1 LEDKKMMKRKN
12 LFITASLIFV
22 ILITGIYIGA
32 KLNVVNISGI
42 SDTGNDVVFA
52 QLQNQ
57 NDQNNDEITRS
68 RRNIITETVKQVS
81 PAVVGINVIE
91 IREYKDPFF
100 SLFDDPFFQRYFGS
114 RGTYNREVKGL
125 GSGYIISSDGYIV
138 TNDHVAG
145 NATKITITLT
155 DGRTFD
161 AKVIGSDSASDICL
175 LKIDGDNLPFVAL
188 GNSDDIIIGE
198 WVIALGNP
206 FGLFELNDKPTVTVG
221 VISATGMNLDAI
233 NERYYLNMIQTDAA
247 INGGNSG
254 GPLVNSVGEVIGMN
268 TLIFT
273 AGNNNGSIGLGFAI
287 PVNKIKKIIEELK
300 EKGSIDRN
308 FEIGM
313 RIQTIDEGIAKY
325 YHLTSTK
332 GVIVTKMYPN
342 TPAEK
347 GDIEVGDIIVEVEG
361 FKINNEN
368 SMFSVFHEFR
378 TGQTITL
385 KVLRDDKELTKTM
398 KLVKG

>member
-1 LEDKKMMKRKN
+1 MMKRKN

-332 GVIVTKMYPN
+332 GVIVTKIYPN

-378 TGQTITL
+378 TGQSITL

>member
-1 LEDKKMMKRKN
+1 MIRQKY
-12 LFITASLIFV
+12 
-22 ILITGIYIGA
+22 LITISLMIA
-32 KLNVVNISGI
+32 LLFAAVFISIKLNLISVSGI
-42 SDTGNDVVFA
+42 SDNDKNVVFA
-52 QLQNQ
+52 QFQNQ
-57 NDQNNDEITRS
+57 KDKNNDEITNS
-68 RRNIITETVKQVS
+68 RRNIITETVKNVS
-81 PAVVGINVIE
+81 PSIVGINVIE

-100 SLFDDPFFQRYFGS
+100 SMFDDPFFQRFFGN

-145 NATKITITLT
+145 NATKITVTLT
-155 DGRTFD
+155 DGRSFD
-161 AKVIGSDSASDICL
+161 AKVIGSDNASDICL
-175 LKIDGDNLPFVAL
+175 LKIDGKDLPYVSL

-221 VISATGMNLDAI
+221 VVSATGMNLDAI
-233 NERYYLNMIQTDAA
+233 NNRYYLNMIQTDAS

-254 GPLVNSVGEVIGMN
+254 GPLVNSEGEVIGMN

-273 AGNNNGSIGLGFAI
+273 SGGNTGNIGLGFAI
-287 PVNKIKKIIEELK
+287 PINKVRRIVEELK

-325 YHLTSTK
+325 YHLQSAK
-332 GVIVTKMYPN
+332 GVIVTKIYPN
-342 TPAEK
+342 TPAER
-347 GDIEVGDIIVEVEG
+347 GGIEVGDIIVEVEG

-368 SMFSVFHEFR
+368 SIFSVFHEFR
-378 TGQTITL
+378 TGQTVTI
-385 KVLRDDKELTKTM
+385 KIIRDEKELTKQM

>member
-1 LEDKKMMKRKN
+1 MIRHKN
-12 LFITASLIFV
+12 LITIGFIIAVLIAA
-22 ILITGIYIGA
+22 IYISG
-32 KLNVVNISGI
+32 KLNLISVSGI
-42 SDTGNDVVFA
+42 SDNNKNVAFA
-52 QLQNQ
+52 QFQNQ
-57 NDQNNDEITRS
+57 KDKNNDEINNS
-68 RRNIITETVKQVS
+68 RRNIITETVKNVS
-81 PAVVGINVIE
+81 PSIVGINVIE

-100 SLFDDPFFQRYFGS
+100 SFFDDPFFQRYFGN
-114 RGTYNREVKGL
+114 RGTYNQEVKGL

-145 NATKITITLT
+145 NATKITVTLT
-155 DGRTFD
+155 DGRSFD
-161 AKVIGSDSASDICL
+161 AKLIGSDNASDICL
-175 LKIDGDNLPFVAL
+175 LKIDGDDLPFVTL

-221 VISATGMNLDAI
+221 VVSATGMNLDAI
-233 NERYYLNMIQTDAA
+233 NNRYYLNMIQTDAS

-254 GPLVNSVGEVIGMN
+254 GPLVNSLGEVIGMN

-273 AGNNNGSIGLGFAI
+273 SGNSSGSIGLGFAI
-287 PVNKIKKIIEELK
+287 PVNKIKRIIEELK

-313 RIQTIDEGIAKY
+313 RIQTIDEGIAQY
-325 YHLTSTK
+325 YHLKSAK
-332 GVIVTKMYPN
+332 GVIVTKIYPN
-342 TPAEK
+342 TPAER
-347 GDIEVGDIIVEVEG
+347 GGIEVGDIIVDVEG

-368 SMFSVFHEFR
+368 TMFSVFHEFR
-378 TGQTITL
+378 TGQTITV
-385 KVLRDDKELTKTM
+385 KIIRDEKELTKQM

>member
-1 LEDKKMMKRKN
+1 MIRHKN
-12 LFITASLIFV
+12 LITIGIIIA
-22 ILITGIYIGA
+22 ILIAAIYISG
-32 KLNVVNISGI
+32 KLNLISVSGI
-42 SDTGNDVVFA
+42 SDNDKNVVFA
-52 QLQNQ
+52 QFQNQ
-57 NDQNNDEITRS
+57 KDKNNNEINNS
-68 RRNIITETVKQVS
+68 RRNIITETVKNVS
-81 PAVVGINVIE
+81 PSIVGINVIE

-100 SLFDDPFFQRYFGS
+100 SFFDDPFFQRYFGN
-114 RGTYNREVKGL
+114 RGTYNQEVKGL

-145 NATKITITLT
+145 NATKITVTLT
-155 DGRTFD
+155 DGRSFD
-161 AKVIGSDSASDICL
+161 AKVIGSDNASDICL
-175 LKIDGDNLPFVAL
+175 LKIDGDDLPFVTL

-221 VISATGMNLDAI
+221 VVSATGMNLDAI
-233 NERYYLNMIQTDAA
+233 NNRYYLNMIQTDAS

-254 GPLVNSVGEVIGMN
+254 GPLVNSLGEVIGMN

-273 AGNNNGSIGLGFAI
+273 SGNSSGSIGLGFAI

-313 RIQTIDEGIAKY
+313 RIQTIDEGIAQY
-325 YHLTSTK
+325 YHLKSTK
-332 GVIVTKMYPN
+332 GVIVTKIYPN
-342 TPAEK
+342 TPAER
-347 GDIEVGDIIVEVEG
+347 GDIEVGDIIVDVEG

-368 SMFSVFHEFR
+368 TMFSVFHEFR
-378 TGQTITL
+378 TGQTITV
-385 KVLRDDKELTKTM
+385 KIIRDEKELTKQM

>member
-1 LEDKKMMKRKN
+1 MINRQKN
-12 LFITASLIFV
+12 LIVIITIIFALFGV
-22 ILITGIYIGA
+22 IYLSG
-32 KLNVVNISGI
+32 KLNIINISGI
-42 SDTGNDVVFA
+42 SDSNQNVAFA
-52 QLQNQ
+52 QFQSNKEKL
-57 NDQNNDEITRS
+57 NDDITSS
-68 RRNIITETVKQVS
+68 RKNIITETVKNVS
-81 PAVVGINVIE
+81 PAIVGINVIE

-100 SLFDDPFFQRYFGS
+100 SFFDDPFFQRFFGN
-114 RGTYNREVKGL
+114 RGTYSQEVKGL
-125 GSGYIISSDGYIV
+125 GSGYIISPDGYIV

-145 NATKITITLT
+145 NAAKITITLT
-155 DGRTFD
+155 DGRQFD
-161 AKVIGSDSASDICL
+161 AKLIGTDSASDICL
-175 LKIDGDNLPFVAL
+175 LKIEGDDLPFVKL
-188 GNSDDIIIGE
+188 GNSDDVIIGE

-233 NERYYLNMIQTDAA
+233 NNRYYLNMIQTDAS

-254 GPLVNSVGEVIGMN
+254 GPLVNGEGEVIGMN

-273 AGNNNGSIGLGFAI
+273 AGNNTGNIGLGFAI
-287 PVNKIKKIIEELK
+287 PINKVKRIVEELK

-325 YHLTSTK
+325 YHLKSAK
-332 GVIVTKMYPN
+332 GVIVTKVYPN
-342 TPAEK
+342 TPAER
-347 GDIEVGDIIVEVEG
+347 GGIEVGDIIIEVEG
-361 FKINNEN
+361 YKINNEN
-368 SMFSVFHEFR
+368 TIFSVFYEFR

-385 KVLRDDKELTKTM
+385 KIIRDEKELTKQM

>member
-1 LEDKKMMKRKN
+1 MIRQKN
-12 LFITASLIFV
+12 LFTISFIIVLLIAA
-22 ILITGIYIGA
+22 IYISG
-32 KLNVVNISGI
+32 KLNLINISGI
-42 SDTGNDVVFA
+42 SDNDKDVVFA
-52 QLQNQ
+52 QFQNQ
-57 NDQNNDEITRS
+57 KDKNNDEITNSRS
-68 RRNIITETVKQVS
+68 NIITETVKNVS
-81 PAVVGINVIE
+81 PAIVGINVIE

-100 SLFDDPFFQRYFGS
+100 SFFDDPFFQRFFGN
-114 RGTYNREVKGL
+114 RGTYNQEVKGL

-145 NATKITITLT
+145 NATKITVTLT
-155 DGRTFD
+155 DGRSFD
-161 AKVIGSDSASDICL
+161 AKIIGTDNASDICL
-175 LKIDGDNLPFVAL
+175 LKIDGDDLPFVTL

-233 NERYYLNMIQTDAA
+233 NDRYYLNMIQTDAS

-254 GPLVNSVGEVIGMN
+254 GPLVNSLGEVIGMN

-273 AGNNNGSIGLGFAI
+273 SGNNSGSIGLGFAI
-287 PVNKIKKIIEELK
+287 PVNKIKRIIEELK
-300 EKGSIDRN
+300 DNGSIDRN

-325 YHLTSTK
+325 YHLKSTK
-332 GVIVTKMYPN
+332 GVIVTKIYPN
-342 TPAEK
+342 TPAER
-347 GDIEVGDIIVEVEG
+347 GGIEVGDIIVEVES

-368 SMFSVFHEFR
+368 TMFSVFHEFR
-378 TGQTITL
+378 AGQTITV
-385 KVLRDDKELTKTM
+385 KIIRDEKELTKQM

>member
-1 LEDKKMMKRKN
+1 MIRQKK
-12 LFITASLIFV
+12 LVTIGIIIAVLIAA
-22 ILITGIYIGA
+22 IYISG
-32 KLNVVNISGI
+32 KLNLIRVSGI
-42 SDTGNDVVFA
+42 SDTDKNVVFA
-52 QLQNQ
+52 QFQNQ
-57 NDQNNDEITRS
+57 NDKNNDEITNS
-68 RRNIITETVKQVS
+68 RRNIITETVKNVS
-81 PAVVGINVIE
+81 PSIVGINVIE

-100 SLFDDPFFQRYFGS
+100 SFFDDPFFQRFFGN
-114 RGTYNREVKGL
+114 RGTYNQEVKGL

-145 NATKITITLT
+145 NATKITVTLT
-155 DGRTFD
+155 DGRSFD
-161 AKVIGSDSASDICL
+161 AKIIGSDNASDICL
-175 LKIDGDNLPFVAL
+175 LKIDGDDLPFVTL

-233 NERYYLNMIQTDAA
+233 NGRYYLNMIQTDAS

-254 GPLVNSVGEVIGMN
+254 GPLVNSLGEVIGMN

-273 AGNNNGSIGLGFAI
+273 SGNSSGSIGLGFAI

-325 YHLTSTK
+325 YHLTSAK
-332 GVIVTKMYPN
+332 GVIVTKIYPN
-342 TPAEK
+342 TPAER
-347 GDIEVGDIIVEVEG
+347 GGIEVGDIIVDVEG

-368 SMFSVFHEFR
+368 TMFSVFHEIR
-378 TGQTITL
+378 TGQTITV
-385 KVLRDDKELTKTM
+385 KIIRDEKELTKQM

>member
-1 LEDKKMMKRKN
+1 MIRQKYLVTIASIIV
-12 LFITASLIFV
+12 LLIAAIFIS
-22 ILITGIYIGA
+22 G
-32 KLNVVNISGI
+32 KLNLISISGI
-42 SDTGNDVVFA
+42 TDNDKNVVLA
-52 QLQNQ
+52 QLQDQ
-57 NDQNNDEITRS
+57 KDQNNDEITNS

-81 PAVVGINVIE
+81 PAIVGINVIE

-100 SLFDDPFFQRYFGS
+100 SMFDDPFFQRFFGN
-114 RGTYNREVKGL
+114 RGTYSQEVKGL
-125 GSGYIISSDGYIV
+125 GSGYLISSDGYIV

-145 NATKITITLT
+145 NATKITVTLT

-175 LKIDGDNLPFVAL
+175 LKIDGDDLPFVSL

-221 VISATGMNLDAI
+221 VVSATGMNLDAI
-233 NERYYLNMIQTDAA
+233 NDRYYLNMIQTDAS

-254 GPLVNSVGEVIGMN
+254 GPLVNSLGEVIGMN

-273 AGNNNGSIGLGFAI
+273 SGNNSGSIGLGFAI
-287 PVNKIKKIIEELK
+287 PVNKIKRITEELK

-313 RIQTIDEGIAKY
+313 RIQTIDDGIAKY
-325 YHLTSTK
+325 YHLKSTK
-332 GVIVTKMYPN
+332 GVIVTKIYPN

-347 GDIEVGDIIVEVEG
+347 GGIEVGDIIIEVEG

-368 SMFSVFHEFR
+368 SIFSVFHEFR

-385 KVLRDDKELTKTM
+385 KIFRDDKELTKTM
-398 KLVKG
+398 KLVKE

>member
-1 LEDKKMMKRKN
+1 MIRQKK
-12 LFITASLIFV
+12 
-22 ILITGIYIGA
+22 LITIGILLISLLAAIYVSG
-32 KLNVVNISGI
+32 KLNLINVSGI
-42 SDTGNDVVFA
+42 SENDKNVVFA
-52 QLQNQ
+52 QFQNQ
-57 NDQNNDEITRS
+57 KDLNNDEITNSRS
-68 RRNIITETVKQVS
+68 NIITETVKNVS
-81 PAVVGINVIE
+81 PSIVGINVIE

-100 SLFDDPFFQRYFGS
+100 SFFDDPFFQRFFGN
-114 RGTYNREVKGL
+114 RGTYNQEVKGL

-145 NATKITITLT
+145 NATKITVTLT
-155 DGRTFD
+155 DGRSFD
-161 AKVIGSDSASDICL
+161 AKIIGTDNASDICL
-175 LKIDGDNLPFVAL
+175 LKIDGDDLPFVIL

-233 NERYYLNMIQTDAA
+233 NDRFYLNMIQTDAS

-254 GPLVNSVGEVIGMN
+254 GPLVNSLGEVIGMN

-273 AGNNNGSIGLGFAI
+273 SGNNSGSIGLGFAI
-287 PVNKIKKIIEELK
+287 PVNKIKRIIEELK

-313 RIQTIDEGIAKY
+313 RIQTIDEGIASY
-325 YHLTSTK
+325 YHLKSAK
-332 GVIVTKMYPN
+332 GVIVTKIYPN

-347 GDIEVGDIIVEVEG
+347 GGIEVGDIIIEVEG

-368 SMFSVFHEFR
+368 SIFSVFHEFR
-378 TGQTITL
+378 TGQTITV
-385 KVLRDDKELTKTM
+385 KIIRDEKELTKQM

>member
-1 LEDKKMMKRKN
+1 MIKQKY
-12 LFITASLIFV
+12 
-22 ILITGIYIGA
+22 LITISLMIA
-32 KLNVVNISGI
+32 LLIAAIFISIKLNLISVSGI
-42 SDTGNDVVFA
+42 SDTDKNVVFA
-52 QLQNQ
+52 QFQNQ
-57 NDQNNDEITRS
+57 KDKNNDEITNS
-68 RRNIITETVKQVS
+68 RRNIITETVKNVS
-81 PAVVGINVIE
+81 PSIVGINVIE

-100 SLFDDPFFQRYFGS
+100 SFFDDPFFQRYFGN
-114 RGTYNREVKGL
+114 RGTYSQEVKGL

-145 NATKITITLT
+145 NATKITVTLT
-155 DGRTFD
+155 DGRSFD
-161 AKVIGSDSASDICL
+161 AKVIGSDNASDICL
-175 LKIDGDNLPFVAL
+175 LKIDGEDLPFVSL

-221 VISATGMNLDAI
+221 VVSATGMNLDAI
-233 NERYYLNMIQTDAA
+233 NNRYYLNMIQTDAS

-254 GPLVNSVGEVIGMN
+254 GPLVNSEGEVIGMN

-273 AGNNNGSIGLGFAI
+273 SGGNTGNIGLGFAI
-287 PVNKIKKIIEELK
+287 PINKVRRIVEELK

-325 YHLTSTK
+325 YHLQSAK
-332 GVIVTKMYPN
+332 GVIVTKIYSN
-342 TPAEK
+342 TPAER
-347 GDIEVGDIIVEVEG
+347 GGIEVGDIIVEVEG

-368 SMFSVFHEFR
+368 SIFSVFHEFR
-378 TGQTITL
+378 TGQTVTI
-385 KVLRDDKELTKTM
+385 KIIRDEKELTKQM